1 MNNTTLNLSAIGYS
15 KYNLSIDGR
24 LYKTA
29 PAPKEII
36 KDNINRFYIISDD
49 GKEKRIT
56 LKDIYRQAFNK
67 EFCIDNITDL
77 PKEEWKEIEN
87 TDGKYYIS
95 NCGRVKSLCGY
106 AAKVL

>member
-1 MNNTTLNLSAIGYS
+1 MINNTINLSAIGYS

-29 PAPKEII
+29 PSPKEIK
-36 KDNINRFYIISDD
+36 KDSINRFYIIADN
-49 GKEKRIT
+49 GTAKKIT
-56 LKDIYRQAFNK
+56 LKELYRQAYNK
-67 EFCIDNITDL
+67 ELSIDKTADL
-77 PKEEWKEIEN
+77 PKEEWKPIED

-95 NCGRVKSLCGY
+95 NYGRIKSLCGY

>member
-1 MNNTTLNLSAIGYS
+1 MINNTINLSAIGYS

-29 PAPKEII
+29 PAPKEIK
-36 KDNINRFYIISDD
+36 KDNINRFYIIADD
-49 GKEKRIT
+49 GAAKKIT
-56 LKDIYRQAFNK
+56 LKEIYKQAFNK
-67 EFCIDNITDL
+67 EFSIDNTTAL
-77 PKEEWKEIEN
+77 PNEEWKPIED

-106 AAKVL
+106 AAKIL